1 LKVLGRCGV
10 VRFVLRSMVLSRCNE
25 RRVGTME
32 MMKDGRVLVSTYV
45 SVTAESWVE
54 V

>member
-1 LKVLGRCGV
+1 M
-10 VRFVLRSMVLSRCNE
+10 LRSMGLSRYNE

-32 MMKDGRVLVSTYV
+32 MVKGGRVLVSTYV

-54 V
+54 A